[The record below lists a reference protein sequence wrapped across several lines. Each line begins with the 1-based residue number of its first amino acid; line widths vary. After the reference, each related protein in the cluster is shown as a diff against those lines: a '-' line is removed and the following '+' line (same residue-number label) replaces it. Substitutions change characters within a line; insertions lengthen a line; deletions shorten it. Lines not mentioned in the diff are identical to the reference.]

1 MTSDG
6 AERADDRVRGASTS
20 VSRLLL
26 SGGAWSLASRFGQ
39 SFVMLGGT
47 VILARLLDDQ
57 AKPLP
62 VKNQGTAS

>member
-1 MTSDG
+1 MASDSDETAG
-6 AERADDRVRGASTS
+6 SGVRGASTS

-47 VILARLLDDQ
+47 MVLAPALVYSSAPIALIVTQ
-57 AKPLP
+57 
-62 VKNQGTAS
+62 